1 MVTYGLHMLHFYN
14 ILSFLTV
21 LIAENA
27 MIFEAFYNNESIFF
41 IHLLSF
47 SGLFMHGCEIFKLE
61 IRMSRLLNSKFMA
74 KSLALAVTAVMV
86 STAHAG
92 KAEQEQIQQ
101 LRKEVDALKSL
112 IQQQHQ
118 VQQQQQTQI
127 EQVKAQPV
135 QIAAVAVKAESPLTG
150 FKTKAGANVNV
161 YGFVRGDA
169 NYIIEGADNDF
180 NSVHTS
186 KGEAEDKL
194 RATAKTTR
202 IGLDFS
208 TPVESGKVGGKV
220 EVDFASAAENLRIR
234 HAYLTYNDWLFGQT
248 TSNFLSNHAPE
259 MIDFNTNAGGGIT
272 RVPLVR
278 YGVKLAPATQLFIS
292 AEKGNSTATA
302 FKRTVTD
309 IRNNTGAVIGTK
321 ITDEDVSSGV
331 KYNLP
336 VLTAKLTQGFAEG
349 KGSAS
354 ARALV
359 EHYKSETSDDDKM
372 GWGVAAGVNYQVS
385 APLKISADAS
395 HVVGNSNYL
404 YGSNSAFYLNTTN
417 GDIEQ
422 NEFNAVQVG
431 ATYKFSPNFRSSL
444 AYGAIFADDDTD
456 YAKLYTA
463 ANEKVQQ
470 AWINFIY
477 TPVAPIDLG
486 VEYINGKRDTFA
498 GQSYKDNRVGLM
510 AKYSF

>member
-1 MVTYGLHMLHFYN
+1 MLTYGLHMLHFYN

-150 FKTKAGANVNV
+150 FKSKAGANVNL

-169 NYIIEGADNDF
+169 NYIIEGADDDF
-180 NSVHTS
+180 NAVHKVNGSGATDP
-186 KGEAEDKL
+186 KLVNDKL

-202 IGLDFS
+202 IGLDFN
-208 TPVESGKVGGKV
+208 TPVGDAKVGGKV

-259 MIDFNTNAGGGIT
+259 MIDFNTNLGGGT
-272 RVPLVR
+272 ARVPQVR
-278 YGVKLAPATQLFIS
+278 YGFKLAPATQLFVS
-292 AEKGNSTATA
+292 AEKADSS
-302 FKRTVTD
+302 
-309 IRNNTGAVIGTK
+309 GT
-321 ITDEDVSSGV
+321 GV
-331 KYNLP
+331 KYSLP
-336 VLTAKLTQGFAEG
+336 NLTAKLTQGFAEG
-349 KGSAS
+349 KGSVS

-359 EHYKSETSDDDKM
+359 ENYKSTVADDNET

-404 YGSNSAFYLNTTN
+404 YGSNSAYVVNAN
-417 GDIEQ
+417 NSIEQ

-431 ATYKFSPNFRSSL
+431 ATYKFSPNFRSTL

-456 YAKLYTA
+456 YAKSTLSTN

>member
-161 YGFVRGDA
+161 YGFIRGDA
-169 NYIIEGADNDF
+169 NYIIEGADDDF
-180 NSVHTS
+180 NAVHKSGGAT
-186 KGEAEDKL
+186 ALVNDKL

-202 IGLDFS
+202 IGLDFN
-208 TPVESGKVGGKV
+208 TPVGDAKVGGKV
-220 EVDFASAAENLRIR
+220 ELDFASNDNSKSENLRIR

-259 MIDFNTNAGGGIT
+259 MIDFGTNAGGGT
-272 RVPLVR
+272 ARVPQVR
-278 YGVKLAPATQLFIS
+278 YGFKLAPATQLFVS
-292 AEKGNSTATA
+292 AEEADSS
-302 FKRTVTD
+302 D
-309 IRNNTGAVIGTK
+309 TGI
-321 ITDEDVSSGV
+321 
-331 KYNLP
+331 KYSLP
-336 VLTAKLTQGFAEG
+336 NLTAKLTQGFAEG
-349 KGSAS
+349 KGSIS

-359 EHYKSETSDDDKM
+359 ENYKSTVADDNET

-404 YGSNSAFYLNTTN
+404 YGSNSAYVVNAN
-417 GDIEQ
+417 NSIEQ

-431 ATYKFSPNFRSSL
+431 ATYKFSPNFRSTL

-456 YAKLYTA
+456 YATLNTA
-463 ANEKVQQ
+463 GNEKVQQ
-470 AWINFIY
+470 AWVNFIY

-498 GQSYKDNRVGLM
+498 GESYKDNRVGLM

>member
-150 FKTKAGANVNV
+150 FKSKAGANVNL

-202 IGLDFS
+202 IGLDFN
-208 TPVESGKVGGKV
+208 TPVGDAKVGGKV

-259 MIDFNTNAGGGIT
+259 MIDFNTNLGGGGGT
-272 RVPLVR
+272 ARVPQVR
-278 YGVKLAPATQLFIS
+278 YGFKLAPATQLFVS
-292 AEKGNSTATA
+292 AEKADSS
-302 FKRTVTD
+302 
-309 IRNNTGAVIGTK
+309 GT
-321 ITDEDVSSGV
+321 GV
-331 KYNLP
+331 KYSLP
-336 VLTAKLTQGFAEG
+336 NLTAKLTQGFAEG

-354 ARALV
+354 ARALI
-359 EHYKSETSDDDKM
+359 ENYKSTVADDNET

-385 APLKISADAS
+385 APLKVSADIS

-404 YGSNSAFYLNTTN
+404 YGANSAYAVNTTN
-417 GDIEQ
+417 NSIEQ

-431 ATYKFSPNFRSSL
+431 ATYKFSPNFRSTL

-456 YAKLYTA
+456 YATLNTA

-470 AWINFIY
+470 AWVNFIY